1 MESKPADYTLEKVL
15 GECQEVFDTKPPRIG
30 EVVDERCSGAVSAEI
45 PHIADGLWNLVRW
58 GISFPII
65 ST

>member
-15 GECQEVFDTKPPRIG
+15 GECQEVFDTKPPHIG
-30 EVVDERCSGAVSAEI
+30 EVVHERRTRAVSVEI
-45 PHIADGLWNLVRW
+45 PHIADSLRNLVLW
-58 GISFPII
+58 GIGFPII